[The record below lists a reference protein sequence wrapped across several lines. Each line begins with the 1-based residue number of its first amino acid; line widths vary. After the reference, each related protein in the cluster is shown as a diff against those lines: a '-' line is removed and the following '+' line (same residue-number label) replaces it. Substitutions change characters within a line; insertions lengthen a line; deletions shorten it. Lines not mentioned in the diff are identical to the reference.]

1 MSMHGRLTDM
11 AIAAMTD
18 ERRDEL
24 RAAAETVA
32 AVFCMSRHQMTEVLV
47 FGTVAP
53 ETEAEYWA
61 LTYGETACPNHADRV
76 LEGGKKW
83 CDVCEASH
91 QPAYFERHEIKGKEW
106 YVQYQDGTG
115 HQRFRF
121 FGDVM
126 PGVREASEF
135 EQMIAFCKETGGTY
149 VGMMEDP
156 GPFGPWG
163 GAG

>member
-24 RAAAETVA
+24 RAAAEMVA
-32 AVFCMSRHQMTEVLV
+32 AVFCMSRHQMTEMLV

-83 CDVCEASH
+83 CDACEVSH
-91 QPAYFERHEIKGKEW
+91 QPAYSRRFPLELDDEI
-106 YVQYQDGTG
+106 
-115 HQRFRF
+115 
-121 FGDVM
+121 
-126 PGVREASEF
+126 
-135 EQMIAFCKETGGTY
+135 
-149 VGMMEDP
+149 
-156 GPFGPWG
+156 PFQ
-163 GAG
+163 